1 MVIISKR
8 KRICF
13 CAFAYDAV
21 GEISKSPKSCM
32 RINSVFIKWLLK
44 YDEPLPLEGET
55 ICLRRNKVHQFVLV
69 IPWVIGPSPFN
80 GDCSVQQG
88 AWHTALEGGPSP
100 DAYYHLIIIT
110 MCRNVWFLVGNCY
123 LLANL
128 NGTQEMKMSPTPLPK
143 LGRHGNG
150 GI

>member
-88 AWHTALEGGPSP
+88 AWHTALEGGQVLM
-100 DAYYHLIIIT
+100 HIII
-110 MCRNVWFLVGNCY
+110 
-123 LLANL
+123 
-128 NGTQEMKMSPTPLPK
+128 
-143 LGRHGNG
+143 
-150 GI
+150 